1 MANQKTIK
9 FLKPW
14 QFHTVGATLTINAPI
29 ADLLIQNG
37 RAEEV
42 VQSQASKKP
51 KLQMKQV
58 TL

>member
-9 FLKPW
+9 FIKAW
-14 QFHTVGATLTINAPI
+14 QLHVIGATITVNAPI
-29 ADLLIQNG
+29 ADLLIQRG

-42 VQSQASKKP
+42 VQPASKKP

-58 TL
+58 TP

>member
-9 FLKPW
+9 FVKPW
-14 QFHTVGATLTINAPI
+14 GLHPTGEEITIDEPI

-42 VQSQASKKP
+42 VQPASKKP
-51 KLQMKQV
+51 KLQVKQA
-58 TL
+58 TI